1 MITQKETH
9 QHVLSAIKKA
19 KLKSNPFNHIV
30 IDDFIPEEFGRMLL
44 DDYPNDKHEYW
55 TASESGKAVKNKM
68 YSNKIGSDVL
78 LPDSIQNFI
87 YFLNGGA
94 VCAALEDKFG
104 LGSRFLISD
113 PHLGGG
119 GLHSIGRKGKLEV
132 HADFNYHPSEYLH
145 RRLNLLLYLNYDW
158 DESWGGNID
167 LWSTDMKQKEVSVPP
182 LGGKCVI
189 FLTDPTSFHGHP
201 YGLRC
206 PENTRRNSIALYY
219 YTQDKDMVP
228 VIEKKRKTTLYQHKK
243 RQLIEPNNE
252 KI

>member
-1 MITQKETH
+1 MIAQKEIH
-9 QHVLSAIKKA
+9 QYVLGKIKKA
-19 KLKSNPFNHIV
+19 KLNSKPFNHIV

-44 DDYPNDKHEYW
+44 DEYPNDKHEYW
-55 TASESGKAVKNKM
+55 TASETGKAVKNKM
-68 YSNKIGSDVL
+68 YSDKLGSDAL
-78 LPDSIQNFI
+78 LPDNIQNFI

-94 VCAALEDKFG
+94 VCAALESKFDFG
-104 LGSRFLISD
+104 TRFLVSD

-158 DESWGGNID
+158 EESWGGNID

-189 FLTDPTSFHGHP
+189 FQTDLTSFHGHP
-201 YGLRC
+201 YL
-206 PENTRRNSIALYY
+206 S
-219 YTQDKDMVP
+219 
-228 VIEKKRKTTLYQHKK
+228 
-243 RQLIEPNNE
+243 LIH
-252 KI
+252 I